1 MLAVD
6 CSIPSL
12 DFHEKDIIGG
22 NKMGIIR
29 KEAKKLVDG
38 LPDEASWDDLM
49 YEIYIRKNNDEGL
62 TAADEGRLIS
72 HDEVKQR
79 FLKK

>member
-1 MLAVD
+1 
-6 CSIPSL
+6 
-12 DFHEKDIIGG
+12 
-22 NKMGIIR
+22 MGIIR

-49 YEIYIRKNNDEGL
+49 YEIYFRKKIDEGL
-62 TAADEGRLIS
+62 KAADEGRLIS
-72 HDEVKQR
+72 HEEVKQR